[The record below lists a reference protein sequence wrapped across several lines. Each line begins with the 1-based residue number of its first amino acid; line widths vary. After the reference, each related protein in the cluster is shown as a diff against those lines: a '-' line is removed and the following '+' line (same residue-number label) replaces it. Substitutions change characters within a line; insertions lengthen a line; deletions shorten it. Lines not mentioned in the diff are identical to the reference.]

1 MKKFLLYIIIFCLV
15 VFQLWNIIIFL
26 NPPVKTE
33 MVLYDTLSNSSEYDG
48 IIVRDESVLIADSAG
63 VLDSVAVENTV
74 VKKGKHIA
82 SLYAGQSDPEIQEKL
97 RQINA
102 RIAELTGAQGNTL
115 VFENDQAKIESGM
128 STRVTDMIVSVN
140 DKDMRHIR
148 DLKNDFNV
156 LINKKNMVSA
166 DGGSIVA
173 ILDGLEAEK
182 ARYEASLQSSRKN
195 LYAPKAGIYSTGIDG
210 FEQVLNSNAMKSMT
224 VDGFNTIYETEPTV
238 TMDAGQPICKIVD
251 NVEWH
256 VAMML
261 DSGKAS
267 EMYIG
272 QKVYIRIGSSAEEHG
287 ATVSYISP
295 VSGDK
300 CVIGVTSTEYSE
312 EALKSR
318 KTKVTLITNKYS
330 GIKIPVK
337 ALRVNDGVQG
347 VYTVTEGLMKF
358 KKADII
364 YKDANYAVAR
374 ADVNENG
381 YLLLYDE
388 VVIDAKDVGENISVR

>member
-1 MKKFLLYIIIFCLV
+1 MKKFLLYILIFCLI
-15 VFQLWNIIIFL
+15 VFQLWNIIIFF
-26 NPPVKTE
+26 NPPIKTE
-33 MVLYDTLSNSSEYDG
+33 MVLYDTLSNSAEYDG
-48 IIVRDESVLIADSAG
+48 IIIRDESVLIADSTG
-63 VLDSVAVENTV
+63 VLDSVAAENTV
-74 VKKGKHIA
+74 VKKGKHVA
-82 SLYAGQSDPEIQEKL
+82 SLYTGQADPEIQEKL

-102 RIAELTGAQGNTL
+102 RIAELTGAQGNNL
-115 VFENDQAKIESGM
+115 VFENDQAKIEGNI

-140 DKDMRHIR
+140 DKDLRHVR

-156 LINKKNMVSA
+156 LINKKNMVST
-166 DGGSIVA
+166 DGGSVVA

-182 ARYEASLQSSRKN
+182 ARYEAALSSSRKN
-195 LYAPKAGIYSTGIDG
+195 LYAPKAGIYSTVIDG

-224 VDGFNTIYETEPTV
+224 VDSFDTLYDTEPTV
-238 TMDAGQPICKIVD
+238 TMEAGQPICKIVD

-256 VAMML
+256 VAIKL

-272 QKVYIRIGSSAEEHG
+272 QKVYVKIGSSAEEHS

-300 CVIGVTSTEYSE
+300 CIIGVTSTEYSE
-312 EALKSR
+312 EALRSR
-318 KTKVTLITNKYS
+318 KTKVTLVTNKYS

-337 ALRVNDGVQG
+337 ALRVNNGIQG

-358 KKADII
+358 KKVEIL
-364 YKDANYAVAR
+364 YKDANYAVVR
-374 ADVNENG
+374 ADITENG

-388 VVIDAKDVGENISVR
+388 VVIDAKNVGENISVR